1 VNLLRATLLLV
12 ALAMA
17 GPLAYAGED
26 ELTHKIPPGY
36 QPDEAKDEKGLWH
49 EFEEME
55 RSLNKSALLVRDP
68 DIVTYMNE
76 IVCRV
81 AAAYCND
88 FRVYIVRNSNFNAS
102 MAATGMMEIWT
113 GLILRAGSTDEIAAV
128 VGHEIAHYTRLHSLE
143 RFRGIKKKLAAGS
156 FFDIAV
162 TLATGYSTP
171 LGQLTA
177 IMSALAFSREQETEA
192 DILGARITANAGYD
206 PHATYRVWDRIL
218 AEEEAAAVKR
228 EDHGMFAKTHP
239 ASEDR
244 ARYLKSWVEARY
256 GPPDQEQVADEKLLS
271 ILNSHYMMLMEDQ
284 LATNRFGRTREL
296 LERHSEIGVEPSLVR
311 YFYGEM
317 FRQRGEEG
325 DAELAVAAYRH
336 SIEGGKPPPEAY
348 KQLGY
353 LLLKSRD
360 TAAAQDSFR
369 TYLEVNPEASD
380 RAMIEFYLEE

>member
-1 VNLLRATLLLV
+1 MRWTFLLL
-12 ALAMA
+12 ALALA
-17 GPLAYAGED
+17 GSPSYADDE

-36 QPDEAKDEKGLWH
+36 QPEESKDEKGLWN

-68 DIVTYMNE
+68 DIVMYINE

-81 AAAYCND
+81 AGPYCND
-88 FRVYIVRNSNFNAS
+88 FRVYVVRNSNFNAS

-113 GLILRAGSTDEIAAV
+113 GLILRAGSTDEIASV

-143 RFRGIKKKLAAGS
+143 IFRAIKRKMAAGS

-177 IMSALAFSREQETEA
+177 VMSALSFNRQQETEA
-192 DILGARITANAGYD
+192 DILGARLIANAGYD
-206 PHATYRVWDRIL
+206 PHATYRVWERIL

-228 EDHGMFAKTHP
+228 QDPGMFAKTHP
-239 ASEDR
+239 ASEKR
-244 ARYLKSWVEARY
+244 AAYLKSWVETRY
-256 GPPDQEQVADEKLLS
+256 GPPDQEQVADEKFLN
-271 ILNSHYMMLMEDQ
+271 ILNTHYMMLMDDQ
-284 LATNRFGRTREL
+284 LATNRFGRTKEL

-317 FRQRGEEG
+317 FRQRSDEG
-325 DAELAVAAYRH
+325 DAELAIAAYRH

-353 LLLKSRD
+353 LLLKKGD
-360 TAAAQDSFR
+360 TTAAQESFR
-369 TYLEVNPEASD
+369 TYLEINPEASD